1 MGWTNFRDRLAQLV
15 IISIVGLIVADKW
28 LEVAADWRGALIVI
42 LTLVGQFYFRKKESE
57 DEGVK

>member
-1 MGWTNFRDRLAQLV
+1 MGWTSFRDRLALIV